1 MVGDV
6 RHERVDLR
14 ALWAHLAEHEFNEI
28 HVEAGATLNAA
39 LLEAGLVDE
48 LLMYV
53 APRVVG
59 AGLPTAL
66 FSPNCNLDDLLN
78 AGQWRW
84 HGVQMLGDDLRVML
98 RKLGA

>member
-1 MVGDV
+1 MQ
-6 RHERVDLR
+6 HERVDLH

-39 LLEAGLVDE
+39 LLEDGLVDE
-48 LLMYV
+48 LLMYL

-59 AGLPTAL
+59 AGVPTAA
-66 FSPNCNLDDLLN
+66 FPTDAALDDLTQ
-78 AGQWRW
+78 AGAWRW

-98 RKLGA
+98 RKRGV